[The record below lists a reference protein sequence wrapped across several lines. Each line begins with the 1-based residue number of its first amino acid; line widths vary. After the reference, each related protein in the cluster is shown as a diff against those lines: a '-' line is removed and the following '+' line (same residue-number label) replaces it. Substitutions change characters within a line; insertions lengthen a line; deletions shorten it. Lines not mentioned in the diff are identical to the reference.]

1 MNAFNDPRAGPMSA
15 QAPLSTP
22 AIRRVLRWQA
32 IVTVASAAIAFMWGG
47 GHAALS
53 AVLGGIVNITAL
65 VVFAVVYTV
74 SRPTTAGGTVA
85 ALFRAEA
92 SKIIVI
98 IGQLWLVLTTY
109 KAVVPVAFFATFIIT
124 VLLFRLALLDRN

>member
-1 MNAFNDPRAGPMSA
+1 MSA

-32 IVTVASAAIAFMWGG
+32 IVTVAGAAVGFLWGG

-65 VVFAVVYTV
+65 VVFAIVYTV

-92 SKIIVI
+92 SKILVI

-109 KAVVPVAFFATFIIT
+109 KAVVPIAFFATFVIT

>member
-1 MNAFNDPRAGPMSA
+1 MSA

-32 IVTVASAAIAFMWGG
+32 IVTVASAAIAFAWGG

-53 AVLGGIVNITAL
+53 AVLGGIVNIAAV
-65 VVFAVVYTV
+65 VVFAVVYTL
-74 SRPTTAGGTVA
+74 SRPATPGGTVA

-92 SKIIVI
+92 IKILVI
-98 IGQLWLVLTTY
+98 IGQIWLVLTTY
-109 KAVVPVAFFATFIIT
+109 KDVVPAAFLATFVIT
-124 VLLFRLALLDRN
+124 VLMFRLALLDRN

>member
-1 MNAFNDPRAGPMSA
+1 VNALNDPRAGPMSA

-32 IVTVASAAIAFMWGG
+32 IVTVAASATALVVGG

-53 AVLGGIVNITAL
+53 AALGGIVNIAAL
-65 VVFAVVYTV
+65 VVFAVVYAV
-74 SRPTTAGGTVA
+74 SRPTSAGGTVA

-92 SKIIVI
+92 SKILVI
-98 IGQLWLVLTTY
+98 IAQLWIVLATY
-109 KAVVPVAFFATFIIT
+109 KAVVPVAFLATFVIT
-124 VLLFRLALLDRN
+124 VLLFRVALLERN